1 MRHFPHH
8 LTWKRLA
15 QAGAALPTELR
26 KQLQVA
32 LLVYTSEHHNHWA
45 TSHAI
50 NSNGYWKP
58 TPEQRAELDAEWA
71 RRLAANRANTRA
83 LQLAV
88 HEALGDIDEP
98 QDLIECAATLAPR

>member
-1 MRHFPHH
+1 ME
-8 LTWKRLA
+8 TIA

-26 KQLQVA
+26 KQLQVV

-71 RRLAANRANTRA
+71 RHLAANRANTRA

-88 HEALGDIDEP
+88 HEAPGDIDEP
-98 QDLIECAATLAPR
+98 QDLIEYAATLAPR

>member
-1 MRHFPHH
+1 MLSGMLLRERGVIKSSLLAAGMR
-8 LTWKRLA
+8 T
-15 QAGAALPTELR
+15 AGIR
-26 KQLQVA
+26 FMRS
-32 LLVYTSEHHNHWA
+32 LVYTSEHHNHWA

-71 RRLAANRANTRA
+71 RHLAANRANTRA